1 MKQRGSGLPRRP
13 AFARTPVPIVVLHI
27 FPSVAEVRWIVRIFD
42 GLTIPYPGEKN
53 NGPCFTK
60 RRGPFPAF
68 RGVSLTNPT
77 ESGERDRNLAVF
89 PGFVDSLFSIL
100 PWFVHHFPG
109 ERGYD
114 RTINQTN
121 LTDSMIFLIFTITTR
136 QSPGRMA
143 GALLLHWPAKAA
155 LLRAN
160 FFILSQ
166 FSRKWNA
173 GRGNLRKFQQLT
185 RSPRYDTLEPTNI
198 GTKEAVL

>member
-77 ESGERDRNLAVF
+77 ESGERDGNLAVF
-89 PGFVDSLFSIL
+89 PGFVDRLFSIL

-136 QSPGRMA
+136 QSPGHPA
-143 GALLLHWPAKAA
+143 GALLCQGPQKQRFCGPTFLFYH
-155 LLRAN
+155 N
-160 FFILSQ
+160 F
-166 FSRKWNA
+166 REN
-173 GRGNLRKFQQLT
+173 GT
-185 RSPRYDTLEPTNI
+185 RDGEI
-198 GTKEAVL
+198 